1 MENKTLSMADAA
13 HEVLQGKKRA
23 ILFSALWN
31 EVRKVTKTPK
41 EDVSNF
47 YEDLTLDP
55 RFVCLKDNK
64 WDLKERRSFADSHI
78 DVKGLSLDDSI
89 LDESDAN
96 RNKGS
101 DDEDEESKKDEEP
114 DSPLKKS
121 AEDDYD

>member
-13 HEVLQGKKRA
+13 HEILQGKKRA

-31 EVRKVTKTPK
+31 EVRKATKSPK
-41 EDVSNF
+41 EDISHF

-78 DVKGLSLDDSI
+78 DVTGLSLDDS
-89 LDESDAN
+89 LLGGDSS
-96 RNKGS
+96 KKTG
-101 DDEDEESKKDEEP
+101 DDEDDDSKKNDEEED

-121 AEDDYD
+121 PDDDYD